1 MKKKEAVRR
10 NLRPEEEAKTFG
22 PGLNFAA
29 SEAYR
34 LLRTNV
40 LFGLP
45 FSALKNGQ
53 TCRVIGITSSL
64 SGEGKSTTALNLAYV
79 LAESGR
85 KILLIEADMR
95 LPTITKRLG
104 LEYQKAGLSYLL
116 VGMCEESE
124 AYRPSGVQEHLWVM
138 SAGDAPPNPSEL
150 LGSDRMRDAVQS
162 LGKTF
167 DFIILDLPP
176 VNEVS
181 DALVASRLA
190 HGIVMVVR
198 QGYATRSSVAEAMRQ
213 LDHVNAKVVGFVMT
227 HADAQD
233 GKYKSYQ
240 RGKYHYG
247 HSAEAKR
254 GPAS

>member
-10 NLRPEEEAKTFG
+10 ALRPEEEAKTFG
-22 PGLNFAA
+22 AGLNFAA

-53 TCRVIGITSSL
+53 TCRIIGITSSL

-104 LEYQKAGLSYLL
+104 LEHQKAGLSYLL
-116 VGMCEESE
+116 VGMCDEQE
-124 AYRPSGVQEHLWVM
+124 ACRLSGIQENLWVM
-138 SAGDAPPNPSEL
+138 SAGDTPPNPSEL
-150 LGSDRMRDAVQS
+150 LGSDRMRDS
-162 LGKTF
+162 IKELGKTF

-176 VNEVS
+176 VNEVT
-181 DALVASRLA
+181 DALVTSRLV
-190 HGIVMVVR
+190 HGMIMVVR
-198 QGYATRSSVAEAMRQ
+198 KDYATRSSVGEAMMQ
-213 LDHVNAKVVGFVMT
+213 LRHANAKLLGIVLT
-227 HADAQD
+227 HADEKEK
-233 GKYKSYQ
+233 KYKKGSYA
-240 RGKYHYG
+240 Y
-247 HSAEAKR
+247 SDAAKKE
-254 GPAS
+254 SKT